1 MDRKMFVPQEIQKM
15 TRTDHVE
22 TEPFLNSNLQMGT

>member
-1 MDRKMFVPQEIQKM
+1 M

-22 TEPFLNSNLQMGT
+22 TLIGNLKENYCFGSLVIVKG